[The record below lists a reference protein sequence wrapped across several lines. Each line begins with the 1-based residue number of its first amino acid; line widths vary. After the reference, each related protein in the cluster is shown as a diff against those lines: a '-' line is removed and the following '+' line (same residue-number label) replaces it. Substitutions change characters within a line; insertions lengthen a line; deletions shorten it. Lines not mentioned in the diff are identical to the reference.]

1 MAITY
6 LSGERIQGSSNSD
19 SLGSAGD
26 ATSNGSDLVTS
37 GHKLGTGC
45 LNFDGSSDYI
55 VASSA
60 LLNAM
65 NTAGSISLWFNADVD
80 EDVLLM
86 AFCDADANTK
96 LEIAHTAARTTS
108 CFLRVGGTTKWAVNS
123 TNTYNAATN
132 WNHIVITHN
141 GTLAEIYINGSLASM
156 NRSNTTDNT
165 VWWTAMRSSGA
176 DGIAIGSKAPLNGGT
191 WNEHFDGKI
200 DDIGIWDRAL
210 TSDEVGDLYGDG
222 TTTMAKATTIPSGLK
237 VYYSCDSATVTNE
250 LADYSDLAE
259 NTLFEETDTYKTYWL
274 SDSTWIP
281 TGMPVSASAFS
292 NLTAWYDAS
301 DSSTV
306 TKDGSNL
313 VSQLNDKSGNGYN
326 LTASGTGDAGQP
338 LWVSDGKNG
347 LDIINFASNKVMKAQ
362 WASKSQPTTW
372 CAVVYTPLADN
383 GQDNFWDNYDNTN
396 SSMGFVNADNG
407 DALTMFAP
415 SGISHSSSGYTQT
428 WTFFVN
434 TYDNTNSSLRVNG
447 VEKATGTVGTNP
459 SYGLTLSTHRTGTT
473 YGNIKLAELLVF
485 DEALSASD
493 ITKVNNYFAAKWGI
507 TIGS

>member
-1 MAITY
+1 NYYTSDARTGTPAFTLSLTLPSGVSGLTHIQWDGGTNSSLPRQDFVYDAPIKIWNGVTEATTDEKATLIT
-6 LSGERIQGSSNSD
+6 SFAD
-19 SLGSAGD
+19 SLGTAGN

-222 TTTMAKATTIPSGLK
+222 TTT
-237 VYYSCDSATVTNE
+237 
-250 LADYSDLAE
+250 
-259 NTLFEETDTYKTYWL
+259 
-274 SDSTWIP
+274 
-281 TGMPVSASAFS
+281 
-292 NLTAWYDAS
+292 
-301 DSSTV
+301 
-306 TKDGSNL
+306 
-313 VSQLNDKSGNGYN
+313 
-326 LTASGTGDAGQP
+326 
-338 LWVSDGKNG
+338 
-347 LDIINFASNKVMKAQ
+347 
-362 WASKSQPTTW
+362 
-372 CAVVYTPLADN
+372 
-383 GQDNFWDNYDNTN
+383 
-396 SSMGFVNADNG
+396 
-407 DALTMFAP
+407 
-415 SGISHSSSGYTQT
+415 
-428 WTFFVN
+428 
-434 TYDNTNSSLRVNG
+434 
-447 VEKATGTVGTNP
+447 
-459 SYGLTLSTHRTGTT
+459 
-473 YGNIKLAELLVF
+473 
-485 DEALSASD
+485 
-493 ITKVNNYFAAKWGI
+493 
-507 TIGS
+507 